1 MCSVHLLGGGCAQ
14 RFRRD
19 MFRWTLA
26 GLQAIPSGGKAVATN
41 RVKRAPAPARGRP
54 SKTEDLT
61 SPDVLRQVEELA
73 GYGLTQEQIAAVIGL
88 SERTLR
94 RRKEDTEVFSA
105 AIQRGKAKASAEVGK
120 SLFRRAKE
128 GEVSAIRW
136 WEMTRDGRSER
147 SQAETKIEVTHD
159 AETEARLARIMGDA
173 LAKQQAA
180 NAGEADAG
188 TAG

>member
-136 WEMTRDGRSER
+136 WEMTRDGRSEKAQTE
-147 SQAETKIEVTHD
+147 SKVEVTYD
-159 AETEARLARIMGDA
+159 AETDARLARLLGSAWTDGA
-173 LAKQQAA
+173 GGGAA
-180 NAGEADAG
+180 QDAG
-188 TAG
+188 G